1 MENLL
6 EGMIQMNKNF
16 LEKQLINEIIRIE
29 TLSKMLVDNATNF
42 DSDSLYQKKDNTTK
56 TSILSQITILRNE
69 LLVLAKQIKELK

>member
-1 MENLL
+1 
-6 EGMIQMNKNF
+6 MNKNF

-69 LLVLAKQIKELK
+69 LLVLAKQIKEIN

>member
-1 MENLL
+1 
-6 EGMIQMNKNF
+6 MNKNF

-42 DSDSLYQKKDNTTK
+42 DSDSLYQKKDNATK

-69 LLVLAKQIKELK
+69 LMVLAKQIKEIN

>member
-1 MENLL
+1 
-6 EGMIQMNKNF
+6 MNKTY

-42 DSDSLYQKKDNTTK
+42 DSNSLYQKKDNATK

>member
-1 MENLL
+1 
-6 EGMIQMNKNF
+6 MNKNF

-42 DSDSLYQKKDNTTK
+42 DSDSLYEKKDNTTK
-56 TSILSQITILRNE
+56 TSILSQIIILRNE

>member
-1 MENLL
+1 
-6 EGMIQMNKNF
+6 MNKNY
-16 LEKQLINEIIRIE
+16 LEKQLVSEIIRIE

-69 LLVLAKQIKELK
+69 LLVLSKQIKELK

>member
-1 MENLL
+1 
-6 EGMIQMNKNF
+6 MNKTY

>member
-1 MENLL
+1 
-6 EGMIQMNKNF
+6 MNKNF

-42 DSDSLYQKKDNTTK
+42 NSDSLYQKKDNTTK

>member
-1 MENLL
+1 
-6 EGMIQMNKNF
+6 MNKNF

-56 TSILSQITILRNE
+56 TSILNQITILRNE
-69 LLVLAKQIKELK
+69 LLVLSKQIKELK

>member
-1 MENLL
+1 
-6 EGMIQMNKNF
+6 MNKTY

-42 DSDSLYQKKDNTTK
+42 DSDSLYEKKDNTTK

-69 LLVLAKQIKELK
+69 LMVLAKQIKEIN

>member
-1 MENLL
+1 
-6 EGMIQMNKNF
+6 MNKNF
-16 LEKQLINEIIRIE
+16 LEKQLISEIIRIE

-42 DSDSLYQKKDNTTK
+42 DSNSLYEKRDNATK

>member
-1 MENLL
+1 
-6 EGMIQMNKNF
+6 MNKTY

-69 LLVLAKQIKELK
+69 LLVLAKQIKEMN

>member
-1 MENLL
+1 
-6 EGMIQMNKNF
+6 MNKNF

-42 DSDSLYQKKDNTTK
+42 DSNSLYQKKDNATK

>member
-1 MENLL
+1 
-6 EGMIQMNKNF
+6 MNKTY

-69 LLVLAKQIKELK
+69 LLVLSKQIKELK

>member
-1 MENLL
+1 
-6 EGMIQMNKNF
+6 MNKTK

-42 DSDSLYQKKDNTTK
+42 DSDSLYEKKDNTTK

-69 LLVLAKQIKELK
+69 LMVLAKQIKEIN

>member
-1 MENLL
+1 
-6 EGMIQMNKNF
+6 MNKNY
-16 LEKQLINEIIRIE
+16 LEQQLVNEITRIE

>member
-1 MENLL
+1 
-6 EGMIQMNKNF
+6 MNKTY

-42 DSDSLYQKKDNTTK
+42 DSNSLYQKKDNATK

-69 LLVLAKQIKELK
+69 LLVLSKQIKELK

>member
-1 MENLL
+1 
-6 EGMIQMNKNF
+6 MNKNY
-16 LEKQLINEIIRIE
+16 LEKQLVNEIIRIE

>member
-1 MENLL
+1 
-6 EGMIQMNKNF
+6 MNKTY

-69 LLVLAKQIKELK
+69 LLVLSKQIKEMN

>member
-1 MENLL
+1 
-6 EGMIQMNKNF
+6 MNKNF

-29 TLSKMLVDNATNF
+29 TLSKMLVNNATNF

-69 LLVLAKQIKELK
+69 LLVLSKQIKELK

>member
-1 MENLL
+1 
-6 EGMIQMNKNF
+6 MNKTY

-42 DSDSLYQKKDNTTK
+42 DSDSLYQKKDNATK

-69 LLVLAKQIKELK
+69 LLVLAKQIKEIN

>member
-1 MENLL
+1 
-6 EGMIQMNKNF
+6 MNKNF

-42 DSDSLYQKKDNTTK
+42 DSDSLYEKKDNTTK

-69 LLVLAKQIKELK
+69 LTVLGKQIKEIN

>member
-1 MENLL
+1 
-6 EGMIQMNKNF
+6 MNKNF

-42 DSDSLYQKKDNTTK
+42 DSASLYEKKDNTTK

-69 LLVLAKQIKELK
+69 LTVLSKQIKEIN

>member
-1 MENLL
+1 
-6 EGMIQMNKNF
+6 MNKNF

-42 DSDSLYQKKDNTTK
+42 DSDSLYEKKDNTTK

-69 LLVLAKQIKELK
+69 LMVLAKQIKELK

>member
-1 MENLL
+1 
-6 EGMIQMNKNF
+6 MNKTY

-42 DSDSLYQKKDNTTK
+42 DSDSLYEKKDNTTK

-69 LLVLAKQIKELK
+69 LTVLSKQIKEIN

>member
-1 MENLL
+1 
-6 EGMIQMNKNF
+6 MNKTY

-42 DSDSLYQKKDNTTK
+42 DSDSLYEKKDNTTK

-69 LLVLAKQIKELK
+69 LIVLAKQIKEIN

>member
-1 MENLL
+1 
-6 EGMIQMNKNF
+6 MNKNF

-42 DSDSLYQKKDNTTK
+42 DSDSLYEKKDNTTK

-69 LLVLAKQIKELK
+69 LLVLSKQIKEIN

>member
-1 MENLL
+1 MS
-6 EGMIQMNKNF
+6 KNY
-16 LEKQLINEIIRIE
+16 LEKQLISEIIRIE

-56 TSILSQITILRNE
+56 TSILSQIIILRNE

>member
-1 MENLL
+1 
-6 EGMIQMNKNF
+6 MNKTY
-16 LEKQLINEIIRIE
+16 LAKQLINEIIRIE

>member
-1 MENLL
+1 
-6 EGMIQMNKNF
+6 MNKNY

-42 DSDSLYQKKDNTTK
+42 DSDSLYEKKDNTTK

-69 LLVLAKQIKELK
+69 LMVLAKQIKEIN

>member
-1 MENLL
+1 
-6 EGMIQMNKNF
+6 MNKNF

>member
-1 MENLL
+1 
-6 EGMIQMNKNF
+6 MNKNF

-56 TSILSQITILRNE
+56 TSILSQIIILRNE